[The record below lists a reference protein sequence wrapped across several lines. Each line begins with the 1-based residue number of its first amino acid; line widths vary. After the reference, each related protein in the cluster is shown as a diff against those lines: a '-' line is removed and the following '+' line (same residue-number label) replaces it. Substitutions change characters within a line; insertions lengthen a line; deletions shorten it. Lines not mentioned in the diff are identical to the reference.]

1 MLERKP
7 TRGAD
12 MLKAGL
18 HKPSRSMRELQ
29 REMLRKH
36 GDKLLTKEEVA
47 REIKVNDRLTKR

>member
-1 MLERKP
+1 
-7 TRGAD
+7 

-36 GDKLLTKEEVA
+36 GDKLLTPEEVA
-47 REIKVNDRLTKR
+47 IEIRAHDRLKGRNVK

>member
-1 MLERKP
+1 
-7 TRGAD
+7 

-36 GDKLLTKEEVA
+36 GDKLLTPQEVS
-47 REIKVNDRLTKR
+47 REIAAHDRLQQYRDKTKNNPTIW